1 LRDDRERMRSMI
13 LAWLLIALSSLVA
26 LIAGDVVAESAD
38 TGGQQIEAFGRVLFS
53 PGLPAGAWILAGIGA
68 AGTLLLVTAIA
79 NLRGRYLER
88 RMAKEIDDRF
98 EELSQREAGESA
110 RAHLLQTRAGELEHS
125 LEILSRQRDDV
136 SREIERGRERAAE
149 IRRVAEQQRRALE
162 ELASLAEEHVV
173 VVPDLPSEF
182 LDEEDVTAADAD
194 RR

>member
-98 EELSQREAGESA
+98 EELSGRSSAVGNELPRSEGSRNSSGGHWRSSQASRRSTSWWSPTCLRSSSMRKTSQRPTPTGA
-110 RAHLLQTRAGELEHS
+110 RGAVPAPPRLRSGAR
-125 LEILSRQRDDV
+125 SRR
-136 SREIERGRERAAE
+136 
-149 IRRVAEQQRRALE
+149 
-162 ELASLAEEHVV
+162 
-173 VVPDLPSEF
+173 
-182 LDEEDVTAADAD
+182 
-194 RR
+194 